1 MEIVEYCVYGDPVYG
16 RNGFGPASKCPSN
29 LERESV
35 TYVLKSQFDRILS
48 ERDTLQQRLSAVE
61 EENDRLRG
69 HALALLSGARAEMH
83 ESWKCNSYHPLLT
96 KAVSEAERE
105 LENRS

>member
-1 MEIVEYCVYGDPVYG
+1 MEIKRYLIQKTPIGTMMKENPEGSWVEAQD
-16 RNGFGPASKCPSN
+16 
-29 LERESV
+29 
-35 TYVLKSQFDRILS
+35 FDRILA
-48 ERDTLQQRLSAVE
+48 ERDALQQRLNAVE

-96 KAVSEAERE
+96 SAVGDAEKE